1 MDDLQKKALGNL
13 PEPIRTKLSKGED
26 LIEEMAK
33 LSEADLKRISVS
45 ITALVEH
52 TALMADKPRRK
63 AQKDGDRIHAKIE
76 RQSIRANQPESPAK
90 CSVLRAVR

>member
-45 ITALVEH
+45 ITAL
-52 TALMADKPRRK
+52 MADKPRRK